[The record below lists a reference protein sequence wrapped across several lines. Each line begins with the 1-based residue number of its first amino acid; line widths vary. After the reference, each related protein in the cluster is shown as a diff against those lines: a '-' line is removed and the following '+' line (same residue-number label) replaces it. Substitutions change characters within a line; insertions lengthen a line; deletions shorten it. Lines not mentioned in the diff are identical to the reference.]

1 MKPMFTERKC
11 VLTLE
16 GGHKVVATLT
26 IPTPTKPVFPEEME
40 RRLVA
45 EINKS
50 QPHMKNKCVGIH
62 IMRN

>member
-16 GGHKVVATLT
+16 GGRKVIATLRL
-26 IPTPTKPVFPEEME
+26 PTPTKPVFPEELE
-40 RRLVA
+40 RRIVA
-45 EINKS
+45 DFNKS
-50 QPHMKNKCVGIH
+50 QPNMLRKVIGVH